1 MGINFSLDPNIA
13 TVVDQGVI
21 TRLGDDWGLFEDLL
35 NQTPLL
41 RSMIDALAA
50 AGGHI
55 MLNTGGRGTITTTDD
70 NNKPLILLDLN
81 VLQQLANPTVPQT
94 PGDDKGLLLL
104 ADALAHE
111 LGHATLVNGNN
122 SFSTALNPDQA
133 TQIGEQN
140 EGTALTAEYLVA
152 RELPGQFG
160 LVNPQLV
167 PDQYSDPHGNLS
179 ASLSAALADLDL
191 NEANIESVDVL
202 DASQFLT
209 NARNI
214 AGPWYATNG
223 HPSNAPN
230 LNYGQY
236 WVFDWFMLQGVGL
249 GNSSNM

>member
-1 MGINFSLDPNIA
+1 MGINISTDPNIA
-13 TVVDQGVI
+13 KVVDPTVI
-21 TRLGDDWGLFEDLL
+21 TQLGDDRTLFQDLL
-35 NQTPLL
+35 SQTPLL
-41 RSMIDALAA
+41 RSMIDALAL
-50 AGGHI
+50 AGGQI
-55 MLNTGGRGTITTTDD
+55 KLNSPGAGTLTTSTDSGA
-70 NNKPLILLDLN
+70 PLILLDPNL
-81 VLQQLANPTVPQT
+81 LQQLANPKVPQA

-122 SFSTALNPDQA
+122 LLSTALNPDQA
-133 TQIGEQN
+133 TQIGEQD
-140 EGTALTAEYLVA
+140 EGVALTAEYLVA

-160 LVNPQLV
+160 IVNSQLV
-167 PDQYSDPHGNLS
+167 PIQYSDPTGNLS
-179 ASLSAALADLDL
+179 ASLLSALADLDL

-214 AGPWYATNG
+214 AGPWYATKG